1 MPKEEWRLY
10 PIGSISPLT
19 LWGPRM
25 MPDERMLQ
33 DVMPSTMHMTLDSFT
48 LLHVLMLP
56 KRHSSVPKH
65 PCIQRG

>member
-1 MPKEEWRLY
+1 
-10 PIGSISPLT
+10 
-19 LWGPRM
+19 M